1 MDDSKTDSDR
11 DMNMVKPYK
20 PLMLRLTG
28 ISSMVMGAIGSLF
41 FGSVIFYLLTDDEFS
56 QRFLLTYYNIATFWY
71 YLAIGLFLH
80 LLLLASGLLL
90 FKLKKAGFWTFLI
103 AAPGLL
109 LFAKV
114 IDKNLFLAEILIVF
128 FLFMMVLIYR
138 KRLN

>member
-1 MDDSKTDSDR
+1 MDDSNADSEKDL
-11 DMNMVKPYK
+11 NEVKPYK

-28 ISSMVMGAIGSLF
+28 ISSMVMGTIGSLF

-56 QRFLLTYYNIATFWY
+56 QRFLFTYYNIMNFWY
-71 YLAIGLFLH
+71 YLATGLSLH

-109 LFAKV
+109 LFGKV
-114 IDKNLFLAEILIVF
+114 VDKNIFLAEILIVF

>member
-1 MDDSKTDSDR
+1 
-11 DMNMVKPYK
+11 
-20 PLMLRLTG
+20 MLRLTG
-28 ISSMVMGAIGSLF
+28 ISSMVMGTIGSLF

-56 QRFLLTYYNIATFWY
+56 QRFLFTYYNIVTFWY
-71 YLAIGLFLH
+71 YLAIGLSLH
-80 LLLLASGLLL
+80 LLLLTSGLLL
-90 FKLKKAGFWTFLI
+90 FKLKKAGFWIILI

-114 IDKNLFLAEILIVF
+114 IDKTLFLAEILIVF